1 MESGCFR
8 GLGSDVACRVALKP
22 RRVAVYP
29 RRGLC
34 VVDGE
39 IRQPFFEN

>member
-1 MESGCFR
+1 MESGRFR
-8 GLGSDVACRVALKP
+8 GPGSDVACRVA
-22 RRVAVYP
+22 VYP
-29 RRGLC
+29 HRGLG